1 MKNQNENEK
10 TVKSRN
16 AVRTLAG
23 AVALG
28 LALSACASGE
38 GPAEDASGEGATRLG
53 VDYAYWNPL
62 SLVVRDQAC
71 LENALTDQGV
81 TVEWVLS
88 TGSNKANENLNAEVI
103 DIGST
108 AGVASF
114 VARANGAAIKTIG
127 VFSQPEW
134 AAVVVPADST
144 ITEVAQLK
152 GAKIAA
158 TKGTDPY
165 FFLLRALNEAGL
177 SETDVEIINL
187 QHADGQAAL
196 GRGDVDA
203 WAGLDPIMATTE
215 VKDGAKLI
223 YRNIDF
229 NSYGVL
235 NAREAFL
242 TESPELVDQ
251 VLRCYEDAR
260 AWIAANPAD
269 AATLLATEASL
280 EPSIAE
286 KVLTERT
293 NVDVSLVPGAAQQAV
308 LEAVLPVL
316 VAEGQVRSE
325 EEAQAALDSLYD
337 TSFAERAT
345 S

>member
-1 MKNQNENEK
+1 MNHKK
-10 TVKSRN
+10 
-16 AVRTLAG
+16 ATLTAITG
-23 AVALG
+23 ITLLGVALTG
-28 LALSACASGE
+28 CVSGE
-38 GPAEDASGEGATRLG
+38 GSTDSAGGASTVSL
-53 VDYAYWNPL
+53 DYAYWNPL
-62 SLVVRDQAC
+62 SLVVRDQKCIEDSLGA
-71 LENALTDQGV
+71 DS
-81 TVEWVLS
+81 TVNWVLS

-134 AAVVVPADST
+134 AAIVVPAGST
-144 ITEVAQLK
+144 ITSVDQLAGK
-152 GAKIAA
+152 KIAA

-165 FFLLRALNEAGL
+165 FFLLQALNEAGL
-177 SETDVEIINL
+177 SESDVEIINL
-187 QHADGQAAL
+187 QHSDGQAAL
-196 GRGDVDA
+196 ARGDVDA

-215 VKDGAKLI
+215 VKDGAQLI

-242 TESPELVDQ
+242 TEQPEVVDQ
-251 VLRCYEDAR
+251 VLSCYEQAR
-260 AWIAANPAD
+260 EWIIANPED
-269 AATLLATEASL
+269 AAALLAQEASL
-280 EPSIAE
+280 DPEIAS

-293 NVDVSLVPGAAQQAV
+293 VVDVSLVPGDAQRKV
-308 LEAVLPVL
+308 LETVLPTL
-316 VAEGQVRSE
+316 VAEAQVRSE
-325 EEAQAALDSLYD
+325 EEARAALETQYD

>member
-1 MKNQNENEK
+1 MNHKK
-10 TVKSRN
+10 
-16 AVRTLAG
+16 ATLTAITG
-23 AVALG
+23 ITLLGVALTG
-28 LALSACASGE
+28 CVSGE
-38 GPAEDASGEGATRLG
+38 GSTDSAGGASTVSL
-53 VDYAYWNPL
+53 DYAYWNPL
-62 SLVVRDQAC
+62 SLVVRDQKCIEDSLGA
-71 LENALTDQGV
+71 DS
-81 TVEWVLS
+81 TVNWVLS

-134 AAVVVPADST
+134 AAIVVPAGST
-144 ITEVAQLK
+144 ITSVDQLAGK
-152 GAKIAA
+152 KIAA

-165 FFLLRALNEAGL
+165 FFLLQALNEAGL
-177 SETDVEIINL
+177 SESDVEIINL
-187 QHADGQAAL
+187 QHSDGQAAL
-196 GRGDVDA
+196 ARGDVDA

-215 VKDGAKLI
+215 VKDGAQLI

-242 TESPELVDQ
+242 TEQPEVVDQ
-251 VLRCYEDAR
+251 VLSCYEQAR
-260 AWIAANPAD
+260 EWIIANPAD
-269 AATLLATEASL
+269 AAALLAQEASL
-280 EPSIAE
+280 DPKIAS

-293 NVDVSLVPGAAQQAV
+293 VVDVSLVPGDAQRKV
-308 LEAVLPVL
+308 LETVLPTL
-316 VAEGQVRSE
+316 VAEAQVRSE
-325 EEAQAALDSLYD
+325 EEARAALETQYD